1 MVLGFGRK
9 HVMPVSTANEN
20 ITLYSKISRL
30 PLIGGFRRR
39 RLMKRGIVPATAVAP
54 VAPVNSI
61 APVSSVVAPSV
72 VGTNAWGP
80 GVSIT
85 GEPIR
90 PMLLNQDFSTFSSVG
105 YNNVVPVNSYRSW

>member
-1 MVLGFGRK
+1 MK
-9 HVMPVSTANEN
+9 
-20 ITLYSKISRL
+20 
-30 PLIGGFRRR
+30 GFRRR
-39 RLMKRGIVPATAVAP
+39 RLMKRGIVPT
-54 VAPVNSI
+54 NSI
-61 APVSSVVAPSV
+61 APVSGIAPVSSV

>member
-54 VAPVNSI
+54 VSSI
-61 APVSSVVAPSV
+61 APVSS

-90 PMLLNQDFSTFSSVG
+90 PMLLNQDISSFSTG
-105 YNNVVPVNSYRSW
+105 YNTVTPTTGFYQRW